1 MRSGSWLFLSR
12 VGPGAWGA
20 ARDDTIQSHFELI
33 GFLRQRFI
41 GCTNGRL
48 RRAAGLSPRAQL
60 VQAGGLL
67 VLAFMVMEPAS
78 AFGLA
83 WW

>member
-1 MRSGSWLFLSR
+1 
-12 VGPGAWGA
+12 
-20 ARDDTIQSHFELI
+20 
-33 GFLRQRFI
+33 LRQRFI